1 MIGKDGKAKLQNH
14 IFKIPNKEG
23 RGEEGVNSIVMSPV
37 NPHTITKKGR
47 TCTSCHDSAKAL
59 GYGIE
64 GGKYFS
70 DQSKTTIVDLMS
82 ADKRV
87 LPHKTD
93 EQMPAIPNLKD
104 DLSRFVDENGTQVQT
119 VGDHWKLSQ
128 ALDNETRA
136 KLDRRG
142 VCLSCHQEM
151 PHKDLAV
158 SLLVHTAEMAGVK
171 IDNKMHHT
179 LVHKS
184 LLMTAWVQVLGGLLF
199 GLGLMYWLMRR
210 KRK

>member
-1 MIGKDGKAKLQNH
+1 
-14 IFKIPNKEG
+14 
-23 RGEEGVNSIVMSPV
+23 MSPV

-64 GGKYFS
+64 GGKYFA
-70 DQSKTTIVDLMS
+70 DQSKTHIVDLMN
-82 ADKRV
+82 ANREI

-93 EQMPAIPNLKD
+93 EQMPSIPNLKD

-128 ALDNETRA
+128 ALDNETRT

-142 VCLSCHQEM
+142 VCLSCHQSIPEGN
-151 PHKDLAV
+151 LAV
-158 SLLVHTAEMAGVK
+158 SAMTHAANMAGVK
-171 IDNKMHHT
+171 IDNDMHHGI
-179 LVHKS
+179 LHK
-184 LLMTAWVQVLGGLLF
+184 LLNIGAWLQVLLPLF
-199 GLGLMYWLMRR
+199 FLGAVIWFILRR
-210 KRK
+210 RNK